1 MPSASTYPTAN
12 SWLMRWRS
20 SASSLLDGY
29 GHLKLSKV
37 GYPKLLATVCSHSAH
52 ASNYV
57 VFSPSDEE
65 DWKIGSCWVLLR
77 RFTGCEAGTP
87 VFHRAGNERLVD
99 AAFAAH
105 PADPKEPGEY
115 VDVVR
120 NFNVPF
126 SMAIQDVDF
135 AIPKQQIAIIETEL
149 RLKLNY

>member
-1 MPSASTYPTAN
+1 MWSFPRRTKRTFV
-12 SWLMRWRS
+12 
-20 SASSLLDGY
+20 SLLSY
-29 GHLKLSKV
+29 TRNVKSV
-37 GYPKLLATVCSHSAH
+37 PT
-52 ASNYV
+52 
-57 VFSPSDEE
+57 PQ
-65 DWKIGSCWVLLR
+65 WKIGSCWVLLR